1 MNDFLTVAIGISIL
15 LIPVLIAIKYTGG
28 MFSSPRESIMATL
41 MLVVV
46 LAITT
51 LIVWWIMNIFGL

>member
-15 LIPVLIAIKYTGG
+15 LIPVLIAIKYTEG
-28 MFSSPRESIMATL
+28 MFSSPKQSIMATL
-41 MLVVV
+41 MLVIV